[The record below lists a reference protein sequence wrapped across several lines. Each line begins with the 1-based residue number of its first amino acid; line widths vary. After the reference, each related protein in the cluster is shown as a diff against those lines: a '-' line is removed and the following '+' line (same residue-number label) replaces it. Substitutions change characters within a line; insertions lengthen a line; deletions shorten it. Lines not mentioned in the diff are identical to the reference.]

1 MILDLSV
8 TVKLPHSLLHLFHS
22 YLQLEVYQNLDIES
36 AICIRIRHKREE
48 QKKLSNLQYT
58 ETEIRKGLST
68 CKIIFGLRYLEK
80 NPKQMF

>member
-8 TVKLPHSLLHLFHS
+8 TVKLPPSLLRLFHS
-22 YLQLEVYQNLDIES
+22 YLQFEVYQNLDIES
-36 AICIRIRHKREE
+36 VICIRIRQRREE
-48 QKKLSNLQYT
+48 QKELPNLQYT

-68 CKIIFGLRYLEK
+68 CKIIFGLKYLEK

>member
-8 TVKLPHSLLHLFHS
+8 NVKLPPSLLRLFHS

-36 AICIRIRHKREE
+36 VIYIRIRHRREE
-48 QKKLSNLQYT
+48 QKKLPNLPYT

-68 CKIIFGLRYLEK
+68 CKIIFGLKYLEK